1 MRSAAQVGI
10 RQVAQAAGVSKTAV
24 SRYLNGRIVLPPD
37 TTARIEGA
45 VARLGYRPNAIARRL
60 TRGASETLGFVTTDI
75 AYPFF
80 AAVASAAEA
89 EAARVGYSMAIFNS
103 RNDVSRELLF
113 LSRIGDRQVDGL
125 LFMTNHVDDGTLAR
139 AIDKS
144 RHVVLLDEDI
154 QGAAAPKV
162 FAANEHGGL
171 LATRHLIEQG
181 HRRIAYVAGPSG
193 MISSDERFLGYRA
206 ALQQA
211 GISYDPALSLFGE
224 YEEEF
229 GLTAFNRLWS
239 LDTPPTAVFATADM
253 LAIGVMR
260 AARQLG
266 LHIPRDV
273 SVVGFDDMLHV
284 NLLTPPLTTVRHSAT
299 EFGRHGVRLLVAN
312 IEGKSA
318 EDSPVRIPVELVVRE
333 SVSTPRD
340 LTRRRRARKRS
351 ELIVNRSYQ
360 EVSQ

>member
-1 MRSAAQVGI
+1 MRPVAHAGI
-10 RQVAQAAGVSKTAV
+10 RQVAQAAGVSTTTV

-37 TTARIEGA
+37 TASRIDET
-45 VARLGYRPNAIARRL
+45 VALLGYRPNAIARRL

-89 EAARVGYSMAIFNS
+89 EAARVGYTMAIFNS
-103 RNDVSRELLF
+103 RNDASRELLF
-113 LSRIGDRQVDGL
+113 LSRIEDRQVDGL

-139 AIDKS
+139 VISKS
-144 RHVVLLDEDI
+144 RHIVLVDEDVK
-154 QGAAAPKV
+154 GAAVPKV

-181 HRRIAYVAGPSG
+181 HSRIAYVAGPSG
-193 MISSDERFLGYRA
+193 MISSDERFLGYLA

-229 GLTAFNRLWS
+229 GLAALHRLLS
-239 LDTPPTAVFATADM
+239 LDDPPTAVFATADM
-253 LAIGVMR
+253 LAIGLIR
-260 AARQLG
+260 AARELG
-266 LHIPRDV
+266 LQIPTDI

-299 EFGRHGVRLLVAN
+299 EFGRHGVRLLIAE
-312 IEGKSA
+312 IEGKA
-318 EDSPVRIPVELVVRE
+318 VEGSPVRVPVALVVRE
-333 SVSTPRD
+333 SVSAPRD
-340 LTRRRRARKRS
+340 LTGRFRTRRRARFAPIALAR
-351 ELIVNRSYQ
+351 E
-360 EVSQ
+360 